1 MPNNAR
7 KTERNT
13 RVMPPTSP
21 ERQVRLAEARAF
33 EEKLELSQRRAS
45 IKRPTPNHAKPPPVP
60 IIPSASGA
68 AAIAPKEMRKKMK
81 QRVKKRREELA
92 RFDFPFFTIVI
103 VLLAFGIVTMFSASY
118 AFAHREHGDS
128 YFFVSRQL
136 GFIGMGL
143 IAMMILSRFN
153 YRLMLNK
160 HLIRIGAG
168 LTLGVMAF
176 VALAGRVQGGAGR
189 WLEIG
194 GTMVQPSEVLK
205 FAVIVVF
212 AYWIHEKHHMFG
224 DKTRLM
230 DENGRERGFTR
241 GFKQGFMPMLI
252 FLIVS
257 CGLMLL
263 QPHLSGAIIVFAIG
277 FIMMFIGDCK
287 IKHIVLVLLAFV
299 TLAAVGISTLEA
311 AGYDYFSS
319 RFLSWQNPEADI
331 RGETFQTYQSL
342 ITIGSGGWIGLGL
355 GNSRQK
361 FAYLPASHNDF
372 IFSIICEELGF
383 IGAIV
388 VILLFVLF
396 VARGFYIAVHA
407 RDKFG
412 MLLAAGITSQLG
424 VQALLNIGV
433 VTNAIPNT
441 GISLPFFSYGGSALI
456 MQMAGI
462 GVVLNIS
469 RKAAIE

>member
-1 MPNNAR
+1 MQSSTKR
-7 KTERNT
+7 TENT

-21 ERQVRLAEARAF
+21 ARQARLDEVSAHAEAVEVSA
-33 EEKLELSQRRAS
+33 RRAK
-45 IKRPTPNHAKPPPVP
+45 IKRSTPNHARRLTPAP
-60 IIPSASGA
+60 AGAA
-68 AAIAPKEMRKKMK
+68 AAIAPKEMRKK
-81 QRVKKRREELA
+81 VKERIKKPKERLA

-118 AFAHREHGDS
+118 AFALREHGDS
-128 YFFVSRQL
+128 YFFVTRQL
-136 GFIGMGL
+136 WFIGLGL
-143 IAMMILSRFN
+143 VAMMILSRVN
-153 YRLMLNK
+153 YRFMCNK
-160 HLIRIGAG
+160 YLIRFGAG
-168 LTLGVMAF
+168 ITLGVMAF

-212 AYWIHEKHHMFG
+212 AYWMHTYYHKLDNFKE
-224 DKTRLM
+224 
-230 DENGRERGFTR
+230 GFV
-241 GFKQGFMPMLI
+241 PI
-252 FLIVS
+252 FLFLMVS
-257 CGLMLL
+257 CLLMIL
-263 QPHLSGAIIVFAIG
+263 QPHLSGTIIIFTIG

-287 IKHIVLVLLAFV
+287 IKHITLTLLAFAALGLIAI
-299 TLAAVGISTLEA
+299 LAMDAMGL
-311 AGYDYFSS
+311 DYFNS
-319 RFLSWQNPEADI
+319 RILSWQNPEADI
-331 RGETFQTYQSL
+331 RGDTFQTYQSL
-342 ITIGSGGWIGLGL
+342 ITIGSGGVFGLGL

-396 VARGFYIAVHA
+396 VARGFYIAVRA
-407 RDKFG
+407 PDKFG

-433 VTNAIPNT
+433 VTNSVPNT
-441 GISLPFFSYGGSALI
+441 GISLPFFSYGGSALM
-456 MQMAGI
+456 MQLAGI

>member
-1 MPNNAR
+1 MQNNTR
-7 KTERNT
+7 KSEEK

-21 ERQVRLAEARAF
+21 EREARLAEARAH
-33 EEKLELSQRRAS
+33 EEKLKDREHR
-45 IKRPTPNHAKPPPVP
+45 IKFKRSAPNHSRKISFTPAP
-60 IIPSASGA
+60 SGA
-68 AAIAPKEMRKKMK
+68 AAIIPPKEMRKK
-81 QRVKKRREELA
+81 VKKRVKTQKERLA

-118 AFAHREHGDS
+118 AFAFREHGNS
-128 YFFVSRQL
+128 YFFITRQL
-136 GFIGMGL
+136 WFIGGGL
-143 IAMMILSRFN
+143 AAMMILSRIS
-153 YRLMLNK
+153 YRFMLNK
-160 HLIRIGAG
+160 YLIRFGAG
-168 LTLGVMAF
+168 ATLGVMAF
-176 VALAGRVQGGAGR
+176 VALAGQTQGGAGR
-189 WLEIG
+189 WLDIG

-212 AYWIHEKHHMFG
+212 AYWIHENHHMFG
-224 DKTRLM
+224 DTTRLI
-230 DENGRERGFTR
+230 DENGKERGFTR
-241 GFKQGFMPMLI
+241 GFKQGFLPMLI

-257 CGLMLL
+257 CVLMLA
-263 QPHLSGAIIVFAIG
+263 QPHLSGAIIVFMIG

-287 IKHIVLVLLAFV
+287 IRHIILALTVFV
-299 TLAAVGISTLEA
+299 AFAAAGISMLEA

-319 RFLSWQNPEADI
+319 RILSWQNPEADI
-331 RGETFQTYQSL
+331 RGDTFQTYQSL
-342 ITIGSGGWIGLGL
+342 ITIGSGGWFGLGL

-396 VARGFYIAVHA
+396 VARGFYIAVCA

-412 MLLAAGITSQLG
+412 MMLAAGITSQLG

-433 VTNAIPNT
+433 VTNAVPNT
-441 GISLPFFSYGGSALI
+441 GISLPFFSYGGSALM
-456 MQMAGI
+456 MQLAGI

>member
-1 MPNNAR
+1 MQSSAR
-7 KTERNT
+7 KTEQSSTT

-21 ERQVRLAEARAF
+21 ERETRLAQARAM
-33 EEKLELSQRRAS
+33 EEALEKTARPRRTLR
-45 IKRPTPNHAKPPPVP
+45 RPTPNHTKK
-60 IIPSASGA
+60 ILPSASGA

-81 QRVKKRREELA
+81 DRVKPRRERLA

-118 AFAHREHGDS
+118 AFAYREHGDS
-128 YFFVSRQL
+128 YHFVARQL
-136 GFIGMGL
+136 RFIGAGL
-143 IAMMILSRFN
+143 VAMIILSRVN
-153 YRLMLNK
+153 YRLMCNK
-160 HLIRIGAG
+160 YIVRIGAG
-168 LTLGVMAF
+168 AALGVMAF

-189 WLEIG
+189 WIEIG
-194 GTMVQPSEVLK
+194 GTMVQPSETLK

-212 AYWIHEKHHMFG
+212 AYWMHTHYSKL
-224 DKTRLM
+224 DK
-230 DENGRERGFTR
+230 
-241 GFKQGFMPMLI
+241 FKQGFLPI
-252 FLIVS
+252 FMFLMVS
-257 CGLMLL
+257 CLLMIL
-263 QPHLSGAIIVFAIG
+263 QPHLSGTIIIFTIG

-287 IKHIVLVLLAFV
+287 IKHIALTLLAFAV
-299 TLAAVGISTLEA
+299 LGGLAIIAMDAMGL
-311 AGYDYFSS
+311 DYFNS
-319 RFLSWQNPEADI
+319 RILSWQNPEADI
-331 RGETFQTYQSL
+331 RGDTFQTYQSL
-342 ITIGSGGWIGLGL
+342 ITIGSGGIFGLGL

-361 FAYLPASHNDF
+361 YAYLPASHNDF

-396 VARGFYIAVHA
+396 VARGFYIAVCA

-433 VTNAIPNT
+433 VTNAVPNT
-441 GISLPFFSYGGSALI
+441 GISLPFFSYGGSALM
-456 MQMAGI
+456 MQLAGI

>member
-1 MPNNAR
+1 MQNSAR
-7 KTERNT
+7 KREA

-21 ERQVRLAEARAF
+21 TRQARLDEAAAHAEAVEISA
-33 EEKLELSQRRAS
+33 RRAKL
-45 IKRPTPNHAKPPPVP
+45 KRETPNRARTRRVLPA
-60 IIPSASGA
+60 ASGA
-68 AAIAPKEMRKKMK
+68 AAITPKEMRKKVK
-81 QRVKKRREELA
+81 ERVKKPKERLA

-118 AFAHREHGDS
+118 AFAFREHGDS
-128 YFFVSRQL
+128 YFFVYRQFV
-136 GFIGMGL
+136 FIGIGL
-143 IAMMILSRFN
+143 VVMMVLSRIN
-153 YRLMLNK
+153 YRLMCNPWLVK
-160 HLIRIGAG
+160 LGAG

-176 VALAGRVQGGAGR
+176 VGLAGRVQGGAGR

-205 FAVIVVF
+205 FAVIVIF
-212 AYWIHEKHHMFG
+212 AYWMHTHY
-224 DKTRLM
+224 DKL
-230 DENGRERGFTR
+230 DKFKEGFLPI
-241 GFKQGFMPMLI
+241 FI
-252 FLIVS
+252 FLMVS
-257 CGLMLL
+257 CGLMIF
-263 QPHLSGAIIVFAIG
+263 QPHLSGAIIIFTIG
-277 FIMMFIGDCK
+277 FIMMFVGDCK
-287 IKHIVLVLLAFV
+287 LKHILLTLLVFVLLAA
-299 TLAAVGISTLEA
+299 LAIPLMRA
-311 AGYDYFSS
+311 AGIEHFDS
-319 RFLSWQNPEADI
+319 RILSWRNPEADI
-331 RGETFQTYQSL
+331 RGDTFQTYQSL
-342 ITIGSGGWIGLGL
+342 ITIGSGGVFGLGL

-361 FAYLPASHNDF
+361 YAYLPASHNDF

-388 VILLFVLF
+388 VILLFVVF
-396 VARGFYIAVHA
+396 VARGFYIAICA

-433 VTNAIPNT
+433 VTNAVPNT

>member
-1 MPNNAR
+1 MQNSAR
-7 KTERNT
+7 KKEK

-21 ERQVRLAEARAF
+21 TRQARLDEVAAHAEAVEA
-33 EEKLELSQRRAS
+33 STRRAKL
-45 IKRPTPNHAKPPPVP
+45 KRSTPNHAKQ

-68 AAIAPKEMRKKMK
+68 ATAIPPKEMRKK
-81 QRVKKRREELA
+81 VKERTKPPKERLA

-118 AFAHREHGDS
+118 AFAFREHGDS
-128 YFFVSRQL
+128 YFFVTRQL
-136 GFIGMGL
+136 VFIGMGL
-143 IAMMILSRFN
+143 ILMMILSRVN
-153 YRLMLNK
+153 YRLMCNK
-160 HLIRIGAG
+160 HLIKIGAG
-168 LTLGVMAF
+168 ITLGVMAF
-176 VALAGRVQGGAGR
+176 VGVAGRVQGGAGR

-212 AYWIHEKHHMFG
+212 AYWMHTHYSKL
-224 DKTRLM
+224 DKFK
-230 DENGRERGFTR
+230 EGFLPI
-241 GFKQGFMPMLI
+241 FI
-252 FLIVS
+252 FLMVS
-257 CGLMLL
+257 CFLMII
-263 QPHLSGAIIVFAIG
+263 QPHLSGTIIIFTIG

-287 IKHIVLVLLAFV
+287 IKHIALTLLAFAALGLIAI
-299 TLAAVGISTLEA
+299 LAMDAMGL
-311 AGYDYFSS
+311 DYFNS
-319 RFLSWQNPEADI
+319 RILSWQNPEADI
-331 RGETFQTYQSL
+331 RGDTFQTYQSL
-342 ITIGSGGWIGLGL
+342 ITIGSGGIFGLGL

-383 IGAIV
+383 IGALV
-388 VILLFVLF
+388 VIILFVLF
-396 VARGFYIAVHA
+396 VLRGFYIAICA

-433 VTNAIPNT
+433 VTNSVPNT
-441 GISLPFFSYGGSALI
+441 GISLPFFSYGGSALM
-456 MQMAGI
+456 MQLAGI